1 MTEPK
6 LKHLKICF
14 KCKKYISNEENYMR
28 FTEFNKGKEVKT
40 DYCHK
45 MCWDEFLKRIGDTT
59 EAMGMLRGL
68 KTTLT
73 KMGMLPPEEV
83 VVT

>member
-1 MTEPK
+1 MANI
-6 LKHLKICF
+6 KICF
-14 KCKKYISNEENYMR
+14 RCKKPINDKEHYMR
-28 FTEFNKGKEVKT
+28 FTEFYEEKDVQT

-45 MCWDEFLKRIGDTT
+45 VCWENFLMRVGDTT

-68 KTTLT
+68 KGTLT

>member
-1 MTEPK
+1 MTPQNV
-6 LKHLKICF
+6 CF
-14 KCKKYISNEENYMR
+14 RCKELILETENYMR
-28 FTEFNKGKEVKT
+28 FTEFNDGKEVKS

-45 MCWDEFLKRIGDTT
+45 KCWDKFLSKIGDTT

-68 KTTLT
+68 KGTLT

-83 VVT
+83 VIT